1 MDTAADTRKRIES
14 LYSKATAA
22 PIAKAEYDTRNKTM
36 KEPIF
41 ENLILRM
48 PDRPPIFDYTVRFS
62 VEDIAVRATTPEE
75 ATDAA
80 WEALK
85 QAFLHMIS
93 IAAIDGPGLPGT
105 GSWTETSRLLFT
117 KTSTSK
123 QNSQVSTGP

>member
-1 MDTAADTRKRIES
+1 
-14 LYSKATAA
+14 
-22 PIAKAEYDTRNKTM
+22 M

-48 PDRPPIFDYTVRFS
+48 PDKPPIFDYTVRFS
-62 VEDIAVRATTPEE
+62 VEDIEVRATTPEE

-85 QAFLHMIS
+85 QALLDLIS

-105 GSWTETSRLLFT
+105 GSWTETSRLLFS

-123 QNSQVSTGP
+123 QDSQIPTRPGHTSIAY